1 MSTTELKAFI
11 HQKIDTSENELLLQ
25 HVKELLEDDGEYE
38 LVANP
43 VITQLLEERR
53 EEYVKDKNSTI
64 GLAEWQQKMKDKYG
78 FQS

>member
-53 EEYVKDKNSTI
+53 EEYVKDNNSTI
-64 GLAEWQQKMKDKYG
+64 ALAEWQQKMKDKYG